1 MTIINKKG
9 PIIVGMGDVAILLV
23 SLWCTLFVRYYAIPS
38 QALFDSHLIPFSII
52 FIYSVVVFYIAG
64 LYGRQTF
71 FLNSKTPSAIL
82 QSQIVN
88 GLFAVVLFYFSPSF
102 IVSPKTTLLIYL
114 IISIVLLLLWRLSI
128 FPLFSLKRKYKTIII
143 GRNHEL
149 VEMCEE
155 LTKSSRASI
164 ECIASLDLDKA
175 TPADIRAML
184 VAKVNEGSVSYVV
197 IDLNDEK
204 VQQILPDLYSTIFS
218 NIRYINFH
226 TLYEELFDKIPLSCL
241 RYSWILEHMSS
252 SSTRVYDIVKR
263 AIDITLSFFVAI
275 IFAISFPF
283 VWLLIKWD
291 DKGPAFIGQGRV
303 GKNNKTIHIYKY
315 RSMTGSD
322 KGVWLSKGDSRV
334 TRIGKILRKSRI
346 DELPQVL
353 SVLKGDMSFIG
364 PRPDILALG
373 EALAKQ
379 IPYYTVRTL
388 LKPGLSGWA
397 QVNQE
402 LPPQSL
408 EETKIRLSYDL
419 YYIKNRSLGLD
430 IKIALR
436 TIRTLVSRV
445 GM

>member
-9 PIIVGMGDVAILLV
+9 PIIVGMGDLAVLLV

-38 QALFDSHLIPFSII
+38 RVLVDNHLIPFGII
-52 FIYSVVVFYIAG
+52 FAYSIVIFYVAG

-71 FLNSKTPSAIL
+71 FLSSKTPSAIF
-82 QSQIVN
+82 QSQIAN
-88 GLFAVVLFYFSPSF
+88 GLLAVVLFYFSPSF

-114 IISIVLLLLWRLSI
+114 IISSAFLLLWRLSV
-128 FPLFSLKRKYKTIII
+128 FPLFSLKRKYKTIVI

-155 LTKSSRASI
+155 LKKSSRSSI
-164 ECIASLDLDKA
+164 ECVASLDLDHVS
-175 TPADIRAML
+175 PVDIRAML
-184 VAKVNEGSVSYVV
+184 VSKIEEGSVSYVV
-197 IDLNDEK
+197 IDMNDEK
-204 VQQILPDLYSTIFS
+204 VQPILPDLYSTIFS

-226 TLYEELFDKIPLSCL
+226 SLYEELFDKIPLSCL

-263 AIDITLSFFVAI
+263 AIDIVLSFFVALA
-275 IFAISFPF
+275 FVISFPL
-283 VWLLIKWD
+283 VWLLIKSD
-291 DKGPAFIGQGRV
+291 DRGPAFIVQNRV
-303 GKNNKTIHIYKY
+303 GKNNKTINIYKY

-322 KGVWLSKGDSRV
+322 KGVWLSKKDNRV
-334 TRIGKILRKSRI
+334 TRVGKLLRKSRI

-353 SVLKGDMSFIG
+353 AVLKGDMSFIG

-373 EALAKQ
+373 ESLSKQ

-436 TIRTLVSRV
+436 TIRTLLSRV